1 MTTVDLPFLRLPS
14 TLDDTLGEEVGRKL
28 CRVVVSLYSIS
39 VNTADSLASRQ
50 DNANLGGGFKADGS
64 LFTYVSCG
72 VLLYHLGRAIY

>member
-1 MTTVDLPFLRLPS
+1 M
-14 TLDDTLGEEVGRKL
+14 
-28 CRVVVSLYSIS
+28 VVSLYSIS

-72 VLLYHLGRAIY
+72 VLLYHLGRAIYSIVYVGIRALALGACCPSAEKGPTMREG